1 MIEQENVA
9 LRMRIAAKEATI
21 KDKDRH
27 VDEVR
32 RALSASFLPHV
43 WSVYD
48 AERAPLNRPR
58 FLSFHLLQLL
68 SQVSRLEIEVK
79 DRDAEREKLAQEGT
93 REREKVEQEHWDSLA
108 AMESEVQAERAQ
120 RCVTCKN
127 VVG

>member
-32 RALSASFLPHV
+32 RALSVSFLPHV

-48 AERAPLNRPR
+48 AERAPLNRP
-58 FLSFHLLQLL
+58 LSVFSVFPSAAASL
-68 SQVSRLEIEVK
+68 SSIK
-79 DRDAEREKLAQEGT
+79 A
-93 REREKVEQEHWDSLA
+93 
-108 AMESEVQAERAQ
+108 
-120 RCVTCKN
+120 
-127 VVG
+127 